1 MPTAPQT
8 TDELYQALQEN
19 DQRPYGRTRSVTAE
33 ELVDAAEQFG
43 EPLPLIHALLELQEA
58 YTYGSEPRKSPVVFA
73 RLLTL
78 FDEQPDL
85 FDERLRH
92 MLFWRFKWVA
102 NALRQLPEIPL
113 ASLRQWMTE
122 MRDRYE
128 KAGLGLQPYYGQ
140 AYQLAAHVGED
151 TTLAYEL
158 WAGRTRTRLSDCEA
172 CEICERARYHLAA
185 GDDQRALRTWEP
197 VLAGKESC
205 QEEPA
210 RSVSYAL
217 LPLLRTGSTDRAR
230 ELHLVGYRACR
241 RNPSMAG
248 EVGRHLEF
256 CALTGNEARGLEL
269 LAENRTLFDE
279 VDSPL
284 DLLDFLTGV
293 EVLLQRVELL
303 GHGELPAAG
312 FAGRTWTV
320 AGLRAEV
327 RGRADDL
334 AGRFDARNGTTAHTD
349 RRRARLDQA
358 PLLDELEL
366 TLRTRSLDDVAPA
379 VPVAAAAARTA
390 AAVPDSLP
398 ELILR
403 ARALEEQGHPDAHA
417 CWARLRTLVAARDYA
432 HPDDPAVGPL
442 VQLRADLLADE
453 AGRAGQSE
461 EHAEA
466 VALHE
471 EAAALYDDAGLP
483 GHAALE
489 RACAVLAA
497 VEIPAESPDGAGA
510 GSGPVAGAEGAE
522 SAASVDGA
530 EPAGRAGGGGPVE
543 TAGGAERAE
552 TEGGVEGP
560 DAAGGAEGAE
570 PAGAAESVKAAGGA
584 ERAETEGGV
593 EGPDAAGGAEGARP
607 AGAAE
612 SVKAAGGAERAETK
626 GGVEGPDAAGG
637 AEGATADGAAE
648 SVKAAG
654 GAERAETDGGV
665 ERSEAA
671 GGAEGAEPAGAVER
685 PEAAGGAEGKVAALA
700 GAYAAIV
707 RLHEET
713 PGLAPYLEAR
723 LLRLRVTALA
733 LRLQTSGD
741 QDHVAPVFAEVDL
754 LHAFATRHDLDG
766 QVSGALLLRASTHA
780 ISGDLPA
787 AVTGID
793 ALLDRLKTHG
803 PAWHLPRTLGLRGR
817 LQLGLRDA
825 QAAYADL
832 TEALRRAAEWP
843 ADAVDAPRLHG
854 DLAEACMRL
863 GRPEEA
869 LRHLTRSAEVHL
881 RRGSRIDAFC
891 TYSNAAQLSLD
902 LGRVEDCIALLD
914 SLLAEP
920 DVATGELDDRL
931 AAQLRLIRA
940 RALHAGE
947 DLKAATAE
955 FVALAAE
962 SAGWDDDPG
971 SHAMIA
977 AETAVLLGESGEF
990 DRARRA
996 ADQALAAHARV
1007 PRYEQLSSCLRELA
1021 RLQAQ
1026 QQGPDGRADA
1036 LAYLADA
1043 GRVAEEAR
1051 AAGYEAH
1058 GRSLDTALAYEH
1070 GRVNAYAGAYEDAL
1084 AALEKALALLGE
1096 PGPQDERAGEWAECV
1111 RLAGVVE
1118 GIYLERPAPALTRL
1132 DAAVARLTAL
1142 GHTEETEALAS
1153 LAARLRDEK

>member
-1 MPTAPQT
+1 MPTAPHPQT

-19 DQRPYGRTRSVTAE
+19 DRRPYGRARTVTAE
-33 ELVDAAEQFG
+33 ELVDAAEQFA
-43 EPLPLIHALLELQEA
+43 EPVPLIHALFELQEA

-78 FDEQPDL
+78 FDEQPDV
-85 FDERLRH
+85 FDDRLRH

-113 ASLRQWMTE
+113 ASLRQWLTE

-128 KAGLGLQPYYGQ
+128 EAGLGLQPYYGQ
-140 AYQLAAHVGED
+140 AYQLATHVGED

-172 CEICERARYHLAA
+172 CEICERALYHLTA
-185 GDDQRALRTWEP
+185 GDDERALRAWEP

-210 RSVSYAL
+210 RSLSYAL
-217 LPLLRTGSTDRAR
+217 LPLLRTGRTDRAR
-230 ELHLVGYRACR
+230 ELHLTGYRGCR
-241 RNPSMAG
+241 RNPSMSG

-269 LAENRTLFDE
+269 LAENRSLFDD

-284 DLLDFLTGV
+284 DQLDFLTGV
-293 EVLLQRVELL
+293 EVLLQRVEFL

-312 FAGRTWTV
+312 YAGRTWTV
-320 AGLRAEV
+320 SGLRAEV

-334 AGRFDARNGTTAHTD
+334 AARFDARNGTTAHTD
-349 RRRARLDQA
+349 RRRSRLDRA
-358 PLLDELEL
+358 PLVAALEL

-379 VPVAAAAARTA
+379 APVAAPAARTA
-390 AAVPDSLP
+390 ATVPDALP

-403 ARALEEQGHPDAHA
+403 ARESEAEGHPDAQV
-417 CWARLRTLVAARDYA
+417 CWARLRTLAAARDYT

-453 AGRAGQSE
+453 AGRAGE
-461 EHAEA
+461 RDEFADA

-483 GHAALE
+483 AHAALA
-489 RACAVLAA
+489 RAYALLAA
-497 VEIPAESPDGAGA
+497 
-510 GSGPVAGAEGAE
+510 
-522 SAASVDGA
+522 
-530 EPAGRAGGGGPVE
+530 
-543 TAGGAERAE
+543 AE
-552 TEGGVEGP
+552 TPAEGP
-560 DAAGGAEGAE
+560 DGIEA
-570 PAGAAESVKAAGGA
+570 KAAA
-584 ERAETEGGV
+584 LT
-593 EGPDAAGGAEGARP
+593 
-607 AGAAE
+607 
-612 SVKAAGGAERAETK
+612 
-626 GGVEGPDAAGG
+626 
-637 AEGATADGAAE
+637 ATHA
-648 SVKAAG
+648 S
-654 GAERAETDGGV
+654 
-665 ERSEAA
+665 
-671 GGAEGAEPAGAVER
+671 
-685 PEAAGGAEGKVAALA
+685 L
-700 GAYAAIV
+700 V
-707 RLHEET
+707 RLQEET
-713 PGLAPYLEAR
+713 PGLAPHQEAR

-733 LRLQTSGD
+733 LRLQTSGSAE
-741 QDHVAPVFAEVDL
+741 HVAPVFAEVDL
-754 LHAFATRHDLDG
+754 LHAFATRHDIAG
-766 QVSGALLLRASTHA
+766 QISGALLLRASTYA

-787 AVTGID
+787 AVTEID

-817 LQLGLRDA
+817 LQLGLQDA
-825 QAAYADL
+825 QAAHADL
-832 TEALRRAAEWP
+832 AEALRLAADWP
-843 ADAVDAPRLHG
+843 ADTIDTTRLHG
-854 DLAEACMRL
+854 DLAEACMHL
-863 GRPEEA
+863 GRPDEA
-869 LRHLTRSAEVHL
+869 LRHLTRSAEADL
-881 RRGSRIDAFC
+881 RRGSRMDAFC

-902 LGRVEDCIALLD
+902 LGHVEDCIALLD

-920 DVATGELDDRL
+920 DVAAGELDDRL
-931 AAQLRLIRA
+931 VAQLRLTRA

-990 DRARRA
+990 DRAREA
-996 ADQALAAHARV
+996 VDQALAAHARD
-1007 PRYEQLSSCLRELA
+1007 PRYEQLSGCLRELA

-1026 QQGPDGRADA
+1026 RQSPDGLRGA
-1036 LAYLADA
+1036 LAFLADA
-1043 GRVAEEAR
+1043 GRIADEAR
-1051 AAGYEAH
+1051 AAAYEAR

-1070 GRVNAYAGAYEDAL
+1070 GRVNAYAGEYEDAL

-1096 PGPQDERAGEWAECV
+1096 PGAEDDRAGEWAECV
-1111 RLAGVVE
+1111 RLAGAVE
-1118 GIYLERPAPALTRL
+1118 GIYLERPAPALARV
-1132 DAAVARLTAL
+1132 DAAVSRLTAL
-1142 GHTEETEALAS
+1142 GHTEELEPLTS
-1153 LAARLRDEK
+1153 LAARLRDEE